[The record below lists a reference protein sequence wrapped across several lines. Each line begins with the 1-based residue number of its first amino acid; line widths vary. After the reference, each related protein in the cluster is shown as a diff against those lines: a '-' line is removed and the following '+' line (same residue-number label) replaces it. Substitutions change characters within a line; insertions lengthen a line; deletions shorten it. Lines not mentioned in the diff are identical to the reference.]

1 MLHFRVIF
9 LKKSYI
15 ILKGD
20 KYTLLYVYVKDFE
33 DTMLPNKITKEDKM
47 PKINKYVDIDTVERE
62 AKKDLIDRH
71 SPFIHCADTAKAGE
85 PFEVTVK
92 MGNEY
97 THPDDF
103 DHYIE
108 SVTLFNGDTQ
118 LAKASYVP
126 GTLGNVK
133 AHNTTTFTIIPTGK
147 KLTLVA
153 HGYCTKH
160 GIWEGTPVEVT
171 VED

>member
-1 MLHFRVIF
+1 
-9 LKKSYI
+9 
-15 ILKGD
+15 
-20 KYTLLYVYVKDFE
+20 
-33 DTMLPNKITKEDKM
+33 M

-71 SPFIHCADTAKAGE
+71 SPFITVVGEAKKSEMLA
-85 PFEVTVK
+85 VIVK

-108 SVTLFNGDTQ
+108 SITLFNGETK
-118 LAKASYVP
+118 LAMTTFVP
-126 GTLGNVK
+126 GTLGNEKSHAEV
-133 AHNTTTFTIIPTGK
+133 TFNIRPTGN
-147 KLTLVA
+147 KLNLVA

-160 GIWEGTPVEVT
+160 GIWESTPVKVEVN
-171 VED
+171 

>member
-1 MLHFRVIF
+1 MALQN
-9 LKKSYI
+9 ST
-15 ILKGD
+15 KG
-20 KYTLLYVYVKDFE
+20 Y
-33 DTMLPNKITKEDKM
+33 NM
-47 PKINKYVDIDTVERE
+47 PKINRYQDISQIDRE

-71 SPFIHCADTAKAGE
+71 SPFIHCEATAKAGE

-108 SVTLFNGDTQ
+108 SVTLYDGDRL
-118 LAKASYVP
+118 LARASYVP
-126 GTLGNVK
+126 GTLGNTK

-147 KLTLVA
+147 KLNLVA

-160 GIWEGTPVEVT
+160 GIWEGESVAVEV
-171 VED
+171 VE

>member
-1 MLHFRVIF
+1 
-9 LKKSYI
+9 
-15 ILKGD
+15 
-20 KYTLLYVYVKDFE
+20 
-33 DTMLPNKITKEDKM
+33 M

-71 SPFIHCADTAKAGE
+71 SPFIHCADSAKVNE

-108 SVTLFNGDTQ
+108 SVTLFNGETK
-118 LAKASYVP
+118 LAQATYIP
-126 GTLGNVK
+126 GTLGNTK
-133 AHNTTTFTIIPTGK
+133 AHNTTTFTIIPTSK
-147 KLTLVA
+147 KLNLVA

-160 GIWEGTPVEVT
+160 GIWESTPVVVEVAQ
-171 VED
+171 

>member
-1 MLHFRVIF
+1 
-9 LKKSYI
+9 
-15 ILKGD
+15 
-20 KYTLLYVYVKDFE
+20 
-33 DTMLPNKITKEDKM
+33 
-47 PKINKYVDIDTVERE
+47 
-62 AKKDLIDRH
+62 
-71 SPFIHCADTAKAGE
+71 
-85 PFEVTVK
+85 

-108 SVTLFNGDTQ
+108 SVTLFNGETQ

-147 KLTLVA
+147 KLNLVA

-160 GIWEGTPVEVT
+160 GIWEGTPVEVA
-171 VED
+171 VEA